1 MILDNHKTSLQII
14 KQLPE
19 FIQDDSSYQNFVSFV
34 EAYYQWMETTHSA
47 NASNTIVTSSDQGV
61 THASKNLLNYSDV
74 DHTLDEFVDYFINDF
89 LPYIPKDA
97 LADKRKLLKI
107 SKELYNTKG
116 TENSYKFLFRTLYN
130 SSAEIF
136 NTSDTVLKA
145 SDGKWVITKSL
156 RIDSLNPNWLLIDNL
171 RIFGETTKSYAT
183 IDYSSVTGSKTEVF
197 ISNIQRLFNSGVYS
211 N

>member
-1 MILDNHKTSLQII
+1 MILDNHKTSLQIV

-34 EAYYQWMETTHSA
+34 EAYYQWMETTQSA
-47 NASNTIVTSSDQGV
+47 NASNTIVTSTDQGV
-61 THASKNLLNYSDV
+61 THASKNLLNYSNV
-74 DHTLDEFVDYFINDF
+74 DNTLDEFVDYFINDF

-116 TENSYKFLFRTLYN
+116 TENSYKFLFRALYN

-156 RIDSLNPNWLLIDNL
+156 RIDSLNPNWLLINNL

-183 IDYSSVTGSKTEVF
+183 IDY
-197 ISNIQRLFNSGVYS
+197 
-211 N
+211 